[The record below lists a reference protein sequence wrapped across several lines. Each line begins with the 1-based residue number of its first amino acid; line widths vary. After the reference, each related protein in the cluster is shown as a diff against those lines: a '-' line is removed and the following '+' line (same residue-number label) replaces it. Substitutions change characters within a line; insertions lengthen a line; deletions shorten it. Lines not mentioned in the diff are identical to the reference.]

1 MATSPRSV
9 LASVIGWIIVA
20 VLLFWALGFVL
31 GTIRF
36 LIRAFAGL
44 IVLAILVALY
54 FRLRA
59 PDD

>member
-44 IVLAILVALY
+44 IVLAILVVVYL
-54 FRLRA
+54 RLRA